1 MVLTSNFIK
10 IFPLCWAIECKL
22 AQLPLVL
29 MMMMAFPQLRPRIV
43 SLGSGKIALCMLLPL
58 LRDKAKKKKKTKK
71 NGEKLKQK
79 AAKEQP
85 ENAAARK

>member
-1 MVLTSNFIK
+1 
-10 IFPLCWAIECKL
+10 
-22 AQLPLVL
+22 

-58 LRDKAKKKKKTKK
+58 LRDKAKKIKKEDEK